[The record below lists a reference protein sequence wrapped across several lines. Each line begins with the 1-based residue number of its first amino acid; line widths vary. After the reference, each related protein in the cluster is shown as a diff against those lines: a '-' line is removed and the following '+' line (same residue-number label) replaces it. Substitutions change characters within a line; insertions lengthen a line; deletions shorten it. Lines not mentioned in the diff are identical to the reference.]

1 MPQPPRPEGDPAPLH
16 HLWCE
21 FDQTHGA
28 LAVDLEVL
36 LTTKVTRARGM
47 QPQRL
52 SLASTRHLYWT
63 FAQMVAHHT
72 SNGCNLAAGDLFG
85 SGTISAPDSAGW
97 GSLLELSQGGRT
109 PLHLASGETRRFL
122 EDGDEVIFRAR
133 AVRDG
138 FAPIGFGE
146 CRGMLVAAL

>member
-1 MPQPPRPEGDPAPLH
+1 VPPPPRPEGDPAPLH

-28 LAVDLEVL
+28 LAVELEVL
-36 LTTKVTRARGM
+36 LTTRVTRARGM
-47 QPQRL
+47 KPQRL
-52 SLASTRHLYWT
+52 SLASTRGLYWT

-72 SNGCNLAAGDLFG
+72 SGGCNLAAGDLFG
-85 SGTISAPDSAGW
+85 SGTISSAEPTGW
-97 GSLLELSQGGRT
+97 GSLLELSQGGRA

-122 EDGDEVIFRAR
+122 EDGDEVIFRAH
-133 AVRDG
+133 ATRDG

-146 CRGMLVAAL
+146 CRGTVVAAL